1 MVVRLLRS
9 AQSIIFSVR
18 KIHLNLPEPDRKQT
32 DLISRIF
39 DSENRS
45 TSPPMGLRG
54 HLSA

>member
-9 AQSIIFSVR
+9 AQSIFISVHTIR
-18 KIHLNLPEPDRKQT
+18 LNHAEPDHKQT
-32 DLISRIF
+32 DLIARI

>member
-1 MVVRLLRS
+1 MVAWLLRS
-9 AQSIIFSVR
+9 AQSIIFSVNSIR
-18 KIHLNLPEPDRKQT
+18 LNHAEPDRKQT
-32 DLISRIF
+32 ELITRV